1 VLFAEGARDA
11 AMSDRRKAKSSA
23 RTGIGMAL
31 SYKARRRW
39 ALVILLIGMPL
50 YVVAAVNVVD
60 LFERPSIP
68 VELAVYVGLGILWI
82 LPFRFIFRGIGQPDP
97 EAQTEKGDPSA

>member
-1 VLFAEGARDA
+1 
-11 AMSDRRKAKSSA
+11 MSDRREAKSA
-23 RTGIGMAL
+23 GKGDGMAL

-39 ALVILLIGMPL
+39 ALFILLIGMPV
-50 YVVAAVNVVD
+50 YVVLAVNLVD

-68 VELAVYVGLGILWI
+68 VELAVYVGLGILWV

-97 EAQTEKGDPSA
+97 DAKAGENDPPA